1 MLTQH
6 QHIPTKTE
14 KAAYILNY
22 LNNDNI
28 FIYLSMQNIQK
39 YFNVP
44 EEYDFKIKVAKS
56 EITEIDY

>member
-1 MLTQH
+1 
-6 QHIPTKTE
+6 
-14 KAAYILNY
+14 
-22 LNNDNI
+22 
-28 FIYLSMQNIQK
+28 MQNIQK